1 MDFERFWAIGIKSLR
16 DCVAVRNGEE
26 DHYVERWCVHTGET
40 DQKFPVI
47 EANPRE
53 IKCLSINASKNISI
67 PKSDMKKLFDIW
79 ESYIDGRISR
89 MEIIERIPRPTYCV
103 SLMKYLRDKVQS
115 GKSERP

>member
-16 DCVAVRNGEE
+16 DRVADCGGEKF
-26 DHYVERWCVHTGET
+26 HHVERWCVHTGET

-67 PKSDMKKLFDIW
+67 PKSDMKKLYDVW
-79 ESYIDGRISR
+79 EMYIDGRVTR

-103 SLMKYLRDKVQS
+103 SLMKHLKDDVES
-115 GKSERP
+115 